1 MISGDVSKVCV
12 ISNAVMLKAQ
22 LPEAQIIIDET
33 LCRSINPALH
43 EKALDVM
50 EGLQM
55 KVINREQT

>member
-1 MISGDVSKVCV
+1 MTGVVTNMCV
-12 ISNAVMLKAQ
+12 ISNAVMLQAQ
-22 LPEAQIIIDET
+22 WPEAQIIIDAS
-33 LCRSINPALH
+33 LCRSFNPALH